1 MKAPE
6 IISPYGLQL
15 EIEKDILVIK
25 MGGISL
31 KLDLFSGID
40 ILHPFQM
47 DAEGNVTMQ
56 EKSLITFIV
65 LKMLWDE
72 DFKKY
77 VSRRLAGL
85 SIDLHFHS
93 YEPLPGEAE
102 ISLHF
107 NTSMEFHISYGKK
120 VLGYASKM
128 SVPQI

>member
-1 MKAPE
+1 MKTPQGF
-6 IISPYGLQL
+6 SPYGLQL
-15 EIEKDILVIK
+15 ETEKDILLIK

-40 ILHPFQM
+40 ILHPFQLEPE
-47 DAEGNVTMQ
+47 ANVSPQ
-56 EKSLITFIV
+56 EKSLITFII
-65 LKMLWDE
+65 LKMIWDE

-77 VSRRLAGL
+77 ITRRFADL